1 MSIEDVNSYIL
12 DTMVNQYNQKDL
24 SLTDELQLSSIQ
36 ILKIVSSIEKKFG
49 IEVEDEYIFHGLF
62 TSCEV
67 LCSYICD
74 QLELS
79 EDQMWRTKIDVK
91 KK

>member
-24 SLTDELQLSSIQ
+24 SFTDKLQLSSIQ

-62 TSCEV
+62 GSCEA
-67 LCSYICD
+67 LCSYICNMLDLTDD
-74 QLELS
+74 QV
-79 EDQMWRTKIDVK
+79 WRTMIDSK
-91 KK
+91 